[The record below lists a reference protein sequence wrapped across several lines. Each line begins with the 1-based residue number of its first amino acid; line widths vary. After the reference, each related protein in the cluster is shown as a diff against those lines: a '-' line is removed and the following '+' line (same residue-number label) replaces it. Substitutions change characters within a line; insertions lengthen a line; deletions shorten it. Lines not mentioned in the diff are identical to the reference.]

1 MNQNTIRD
9 AIESGYKFSTYNTE
23 SQIEDIVRWKINDAL
38 KLRGQGEM
46 DANVAQTTVKKIT
59 EVIMRDYLGMTDK
72 ELGLVLEM
80 GVSGEF
86 GRDTWVSGGMILQWL
101 RQYQMN
107 PHRISIL
114 DEANEQEKESK
125 RKTKAEIDE
134 LNRQAFEEKIHSAF
148 DYFKECRT
156 IWSVSEDERARRMDK
171 DDPRC
176 FHCPQWAA
184 IVYNH
189 YREEGKIKAPT
200 QERLKESQEW
210 GANKVA
216 EHATKKEYLKGAR
229 EDWAD
234 AYLLEKYFEDIVNGK
249 L

>member
-1 MNQNTIRD
+1 MNENNIRI
-9 AIESGYKFSTYNTE
+9 AIESGNRFDCYG
-23 SQIEDIVRWKINDAL
+23 SQSGMENAIRWSINDAM
-38 KLRGQGEM
+38 KMRGQG
-46 DANVAQTTVKKIT
+46 NVDEGTMQTIIKKVC
-59 EVIMRDYLGMTDK
+59 EVILRDYPSLTDK
-72 ELGLVLEM
+72 EFDLILDA
-80 GVSGEF
+80 GVSGELTKE
-86 GRDTWVSGGMILQWL
+86 TWVSGAIILQWL
-101 RQYQMN
+101 RLYQRTPQKIN
-107 PHRISIL
+107 VL
-114 DEANEQEKESK
+114 DADTEQEKESK

-156 IWSVSEDERARRMDK
+156 IWSASEDERARRMDK

-189 YREEGKIKAPT
+189 YREEGKIKAPAP
-200 QERLKESQEW
+200 ERIKEAQEW

-216 EHATKKEYLKGAR
+216 EHATKKEYIKGAR

-234 AYLLEKYFEDIVNGK
+234 AYLLEKYFEDLVK
-249 L
+249 